1 MIEIKNYD
9 LVTITKLNENI
20 NLIDKKITFQSC
32 EIWKDIQKVIK
43 EEGYGVY
50 RVEYKKEIEWW
61 FNVNYN
67 TMYAYDRNMSKEEI
81 KGFINYLN
89 KKYK

>member
-1 MIEIKNYD
+1 MKEIKNYD

-32 EIWKDIQKVIK
+32 DIWKDIQKVII
-43 EEGYGVY
+43 EEGYGIY
-50 RVEYKKEIEWW
+50 KVEYGKNIEWW

-67 TMYAYDRNMSKEEI
+67 TMYAYDRDMSKEEI

-89 KKYK
+89 KTYK